1 MSHKFYN
8 RLVKCN
14 FFLNSLIVVL
24 VQDGRGRQDYLP
36 WWCDWLKKSEKIV
49 SVPGNSGNLQKFFD
63 FWQKIRKKYA
73 EIHSGE
79 HTSW

>member
-1 MSHKFYN
+1 MWKPLS
-8 RLVKCN
+8 CGI

-24 VQDGRGRQDYLP
+24 VQDGRGREDYLP
-36 WWCDWLKKSEKIV
+36 WWCDSLKKVKKNM
-49 SVPGNSGNLQKFFD
+49 SVPCNSGNLQKFFD